1 MSQHKSVTICHG
13 PLEKE
18 LCCPSTA
25 FPQVPGFLCTG
36 DQPGCPVT
44 TEPRHSGERR

>member
-25 FPQVPGFLCTG
+25 FPQVPGSCARETN
-36 DQPGCPVT
+36 QAA
-44 TEPRHSGERR
+44 R